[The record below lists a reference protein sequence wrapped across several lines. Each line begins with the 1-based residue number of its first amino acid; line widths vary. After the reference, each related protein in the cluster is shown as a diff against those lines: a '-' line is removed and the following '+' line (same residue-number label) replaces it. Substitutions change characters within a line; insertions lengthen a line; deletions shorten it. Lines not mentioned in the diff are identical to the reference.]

1 MGGNNTIDDDDRD
14 LFRSS
19 VGQVSPLRN
28 NNVVHDLDKKSKPGP
43 YPRQSMADE
52 RQVLVELADGSN
64 DPEFLE
70 TGDELQFKRDGI
82 QQSQFRKLQRGQIKI
97 EHEVDLHGMTI
108 AMARSVLAEFLTE
121 ARSSHWR
128 CIRIIHGKGINSPNG
143 IPVLKGKLNQWLRQR
158 DEVLAFCSAQPRDGG
173 TGALYVLLK
182 RAR

>member
-1 MGGNNTIDDDDRD
+1 MSGDDIIDDEDRE

-19 VGQVSPLRN
+19 VGRVSPLKDNNLVRN
-28 NNVVHDLDKKSKPGP
+28 QEQAKPRP
-43 YPRQSMADE
+43 FPRQSLADE
-52 RQVLVELADGSN
+52 RQVLIELADGSN

-70 TGDELQFKRDGI
+70 TGDELRFKRDGI
-82 QQSQFRKLQRGQIKI
+82 QQSQFKKLLRGQLKI
-97 EHEVDLHGMTI
+97 EYELDLHGMTI
-108 AMARSVLAEFLTE
+108 DMARTVLAEFLTQ

-143 IPVLKGKLNQWLRQR
+143 VPVLKGKLNHWLRQR

-182 RAR
+182 RTR